1 MLLFDFVGMGF
12 TLVISHHGRTFNP
25 EAIKGTRRAS
35 RSLCRR
41 FSDLHLSSQA
51 AQDDATR
58 AFIGDACDD
67 LSLDTFRPSRDAR
80 PNGHR
85 A

>member
-58 AFIGDACDD
+58 AFIGDGRGH
-67 LSLDTFRPSRDAR
+67 LSLDTFCPSRDAR
-80 PNGHR
+80 PNAQR